1 MPLRRWFGGS
11 AGALLLLS
19 ISLTAATGIA
29 APAATATAVAAS
41 AALPGSAQELPVVPI
56 YQVVPSPVR
65 NRVYVATG
73 TDDVLVADLVGRV
86 TARIGGLPGNHGLD
100 VAPDGTLWVALPD
113 SREIVAVD
121 PDTLAVRT
129 RHPVPHDACPG
140 DVAATGRFVAFGFS
154 CFFFASQ
161 DDNPSNSA
169 GVGVLDTVTGQVSL
183 IEPYLPGV
191 RPIVATSPA
200 LPNRVYAVDYNAH
213 STALAVLDVSTGAP
227 RWVTSHYLLNESVFD
242 LAVSPDGQTVAI
254 ATYFDD
260 VQTFSAG
267 DLTPA
272 VTYPLDCNGLSLA
285 WSTDSTM
292 LAVGCNHHT
301 DAYHVAVFARGVP
314 TPAATVPLYGEP
326 HRLPYVQGLVMA
338 ADKGSVLVA
347 TKATFEHR
355 AFLEPMGL
363 RPSTLTV
370 TGPASGTVTKPLTL
384 VATLIGAGA
393 PAPPGAPLD
402 IARENPVTGAVT
414 ALGTVYTD
422 GNGVAAFTDVPPEG
436 GTVRYSARL
445 GAHASFLPAYGRSLV
460 EVAKL
465 PTPLSISF
473 EPGKLRHGVLPG
485 TIVVT
490 LGPTGDE
497 RLVMITATT
506 AAGTQVVTVQ
516 PVPVSDPLRVTYYVT
531 EPATLT
537 VTYQGNAVRA
547 PASASISIQPIRV
560 RS

>member
-1 MPLRRWFGGS
+1 MPLRRWFGGP
-11 AGALLLLS
+11 AAALLLLS
-19 ISLTAATGIA
+19 MSVTAATPTVA
-29 APAATATAVAAS
+29 TARATSAMAATA
-41 AALPGSAQELPVVPI
+41 ALPSTAQELPVVPV
-56 YQVVPSPVR
+56 YQVVPSPAR
-65 NRVYVATG
+65 DRVYIATG
-73 TDDVLVADLVGRV
+73 TDDVLVADMAGRV
-86 TARIGGLPGNHGLD
+86 TARIGGLPSNHGLD

-113 SREIVAVD
+113 SREVVAVD
-121 PDTLAVRT
+121 PGTLAVRT
-129 RHPVPHDACPG
+129 RYPVPHDACPG
-140 DVAATGRFVAFGFS
+140 DVAVTGRFVAFGFS
-154 CFFFASQ
+154 CFFFTTQ

-169 GVGVLDTVTGQVSL
+169 GIGVLDTVTGQVSL
-183 IEPYLPGV
+183 MEPYLPGI

-200 LPNRVYAVDYNAH
+200 LPNRVYAVDYNSH
-213 STALAVLDVSTGAP
+213 STAIALLDVSTGAP
-227 RWVTSHYLLNESVFD
+227 QWVTSHYLQNESVFD

-254 ATYFDD
+254 ATYFHD

-267 DLTPA
+267 NLAIAT
-272 VTYPLDCNGLSLA
+272 TYPLDCNGLSLA
-285 WSTDSTM
+285 WSTDSTA
-292 LAVGCNHHT
+292 LAVGCNHHS
-301 DAYHVAVFARGVP
+301 DVYHVAVFGRGVP
-314 TPAATVPLYGEP
+314 TPTATVPLYGEP

-338 ADKGSVLVA
+338 ADKGSLLVA
-347 TKATFEHR
+347 TKVSFEYR

-363 RPSTLTV
+363 RPSALTV

-384 VATLIGAGA
+384 FATLIGAGA
-393 PAPPGAPLD
+393 PAPAGAPLD

-414 ALGTVYTD
+414 PLGTVYTD
-422 GNGVAAFTDVPPEG
+422 GNGVAAFTDVPPAG

-445 GAHASFLPAYGRSLV
+445 GAHASFLPAYGWSLV

-506 AAGTQVVTVQ
+506 AAGTQTVTVQ
-516 PVPVSDPLRVTYYVT
+516 AVPVSEPLRVTYYVK
-531 EPATLT
+531 EPTTLT
-537 VTYQGNAVRA
+537 VTYQGNAVQA
-547 PASASISIQPIRV
+547 PANASINVQPIRV